1 MPTIYRGGG
10 EAGDTEIR
18 GEGMA
23 ANEVF
28 YKEFGLSHKC
38 KWKPFRLI
46 SFSEKKKN
54 HFNYPLENELE
65 RLEQVRSPIR

>member
-1 MPTIYRGGG
+1 MSTIYKGGG
-10 EAGDTEIR
+10 EAGVAEIR

-28 YKEFGLSHKC
+28 YKEFGLSYKC

-46 SFSEKKKN
+46 SFSGKN
-54 HFNYPLENELE
+54 QFNYRLESELE

>member
-28 YKEFGLSHKC
+28 YKEFGLSHKR

-46 SFSEKKKN
+46 SFSEKKKS
-54 HFNYPLENELE
+54 L
-65 RLEQVRSPIR
+65 

>member
-1 MPTIYRGGG
+1 MSTIYKGGG
-10 EAGDTEIR
+10 EAGDAEIR

-28 YKEFGLSHKC
+28 YKEFGLSYKC

-46 SFSEKKKN
+46 SFSEKKS
-54 HFNYPLENELE
+54 L
-65 RLEQVRSPIR
+65 

>member
-1 MPTIYRGGG
+1 MSAIYKGGS

-28 YKEFGLSHKC
+28 YKEFGLSYKC
-38 KWKPFRLI
+38 KWKPFRFI
-46 SFSEKKKN
+46 SFSGKKKS
-54 HFNYPLENELE
+54 
-65 RLEQVRSPIR
+65 V

>member
-1 MPTIYRGGG
+1 MSAIYKGGG

-28 YKEFGLSHKC
+28 YKEFGLSYKC
-38 KWKPFRLI
+38 KWKPFRFI
-46 SFSEKKKN
+46 SFSGKKKIS
-54 HFNYPLENELE
+54 L
-65 RLEQVRSPIR
+65 ITI